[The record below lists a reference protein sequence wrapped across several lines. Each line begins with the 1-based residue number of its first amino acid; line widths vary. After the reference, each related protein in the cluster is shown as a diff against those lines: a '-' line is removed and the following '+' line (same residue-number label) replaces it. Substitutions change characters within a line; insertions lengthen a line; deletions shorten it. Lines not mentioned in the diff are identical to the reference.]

1 VRTGSFNSPF
11 DLQATARSG
20 CGGRSAS
27 QALFRYAGGLA
38 ASREPPRMTRKNA
51 AGVPDL
57 MRDPFQEWTAA
68 VASENLS
75 LLGGRFQFESNS
87 RQLLDLATAA
97 FGGLPRHR
105 LSTAVP
111 RMRVRLV
118 LTERQKHRRGSEP
131 PPLGM
136 FSGAGLLGGA
146 TNSSDFVV
154 VSPREHAAL
163 VVVSPQM
170 LRFPYHTRYELIE
183 FAVYTLAARVQGL
196 VPLHAAC
203 VGRKRRGVLLMG
215 SSGAGK
221 STVALQCLLH
231 GLEFLAEDGVFVAP
245 ETMLATGVSNFVH
258 VRSDSMHWITRA
270 QDVAAVRRSPVI
282 RRRSGERKFEVDM
295 RRTDFRLAETALQVS
310 ALVFLSPANANGKP
324 LLTPLRRPEAQKR
337 LTIAQ
342 AYAASQPE
350 WARFVRNVSRLGTYE
365 LRRGHH
371 PAEAADALCGLLA

>member
-1 VRTGSFNSPF
+1 
-11 DLQATARSG
+11 LQE
-20 CGGRSAS
+20 
-27 QALFRYAGGLA
+27 LFRYAAGLA
-38 ASREPPRMTRKNA
+38 ASREPHRMTRKNA
-51 AGVPDL
+51 ARVPDL
-57 MRDPFQEWTAA
+57 LRDPFQEWTPA
-68 VASENLS
+68 VATEDLP

-87 RQLLDLATAA
+87 RQLLQLATSA

-105 LSTAVP
+105 LSAAVP

-118 LTERQKHRRGSEP
+118 LTERQKRRRRSEP

-136 FSGAGLLGGA
+136 FSASGLLGGA
-146 TNSSDFVV
+146 TNSSNFVV

-203 VGRKRRGVLLMG
+203 VGHKRRGVLLMG

-221 STVALQCLLH
+221 STVALQCSLH

-245 ETMLATGVSNFVH
+245 ETMMATGVSNFVH
-258 VRSDSMHWITRA
+258 VRSDSVHWITRA
-270 QDVAAVRRSPVI
+270 QDAAAVRESPII
-282 RRRSGERKFEVDM
+282 RRRSGERKFEVDL
-295 RRTDFRLAETALQVS
+295 RRADFRLAETALQIG
-310 ALVFLSPANANGKP
+310 ALVFLSPLSANGKSLLAP
-324 LLTPLRRPEAQKR
+324 LHKSEAQKR

-342 AYAASQPE
+342 PYAASQPE
-350 WARFVRNVSRLGTYE
+350 WARFVRNVSRLGTFE
-365 LRRGHH
+365 LRRGYH
-371 PAEAADALCGLLA
+371 PAEAVDVLRGLLT